1 MDKERLINYLN
12 EVDFNG
18 VVELLSVCFDKI
30 RNGVDMLREYYLII
44 GSNKDNEIKQQCIN
58 NSIQIVSVN
67 LKELYNGISVINEF
81 KFIHYNH
88 RIECLFKLKKKILPT
103 LTKVSNDFVFLIKSI
118 QEKHKHNKSRIINE
132 MNLLINK
139 ELLYIESIQ
148 HNIHFTNKN
157 INNNSNNNNSKVNSI
172 IALERILNDSYN
184 KKIITKKKFLFN
196 RQSYSDIIKDIIITH
211 KEISFIIL
219 IIFILILIRT
229 FII

>member
-103 LTKVSNDFVFLIKSI
+103 LTKVSNDFVFLMKSI

-157 INNNSNNNNSKVNSI
+157 INNNSNNNSKVNSI

>member
-12 EVDFNG
+12 EVNFNG

-103 LTKVSNDFVFLIKSI
+103 LTKVSNDFVFLMKSI

-157 INNNSNNNNSKVNSI
+157 INNNSNNNSKVNSI

>member
-18 VVELLSVCFDKI
+18 VVSVLSVCFNKI
-30 RNGVDMLREYYLII
+30 RNGVDVLREYYLII
-44 GSNKDNEIKQQCIN
+44 GSNKDSDSQQISIN
-58 NSIQIVSVN
+58 NSIQLFMSN
-67 LKELYNGISVINEF
+67 LKELYNSIRVINEF

-88 RIECLFKLKKKILPT
+88 RVECLFKLKKKILPI
-103 LTKVSNDFVFLIKSI
+103 LSQYSNEFVYLVKSI

-132 MNLLINK
+132 MNTLINK
-139 ELLYIESIQ
+139 ELLYIESTQ
-148 HNIHFTNKN
+148 HNIHITNKTTPN
-157 INNNSNNNNSKVNSI
+157 TNSI
-172 IALERILNDSYN
+172 IALERLIHNSYN
-184 KKIITKKKFLFN
+184 KKVNTKRKFLFN

>member
-157 INNNSNNNNSKVNSI
+157 INNNSNNNSKVNSI